1 MTYLKKLSLASGL
14 VTFLSMAV
22 ISGCSGITV
31 ASTQD
36 STRQPTATPTPTPV
50 PTPTPPPTL
59 NSVNHV
65 IVMLQENRS
74 FDSYFGKMTAYRA
87 ANGIPGT
94 VDDLDAGRFSNSG
107 IAPYHSGSVC
117 MENLSPDWAEDHHQV
132 NLHHPKSIDP
142 RNPNTMPMDG
152 FVSTAA
158 GISQTYNFIDTSGH
172 RAMGYYTEHELNYY
186 YFMAANFAMSDAFY
200 SPNPTN
206 TANNRM
212 YALAATSQGTVH
224 TPGAFESCPGERI
237 QASSKPIFQLLSENN
252 ISWKIYITDL
262 LPTCDPKNG
271 KFPLSCAVHSTYLQ
285 FFTYINGASA
295 KPPVAGLNPEVVK
308 HMAPL
313 DCSKATTINPKA
325 HKPYVCPAG
334 VTDFFTDIA
343 KGTLPSVAFIET
355 GAFSGRDEHPSGKNG
370 TTQIVINIQAGA
382 QFVSEV
388 INPFMASPAWKD
400 SVFFWFTDEGGGA
413 YDHVP
418 PIAVPN
424 PDGVKPV
431 LCSTKD
437 VNVGGDF
444 NITGF
449 RVPNFIV
456 SPFARKNYVSH
467 TPMDYTAWLKFVETR
482 WNLPSLT
489 QRDAAMP
496 DMQEFFDFSGVPW
509 ATPPTPPKQLTTGTP
524 CSFSRQ

>member
-1 MTYLKKLSLASGL
+1 MTNPNRLSLVSCFVALLALGL
-14 VTFLSMAV
+14 CA
-22 ISGCSGITV
+22 GCAGITT
-31 ASTQD
+31 ATSED
-36 STRQPTATPTPTPV
+36 STRQPTATPTPTP
-50 PTPTPPPTL
+50 PATI

-94 VDDLDAGRFSNSG
+94 VEDLDAGKFSNSG

-117 MENLSPDWAEDHHQV
+117 MENLSPDWAEDHHDV
-132 NLHHPKSIDP
+132 NLHRPKSIDP
-142 RNPNTMPMDG
+142 RDTKTMPMDG

-158 GISQTYNFIDTSGH
+158 GIAKAENFIDTSGH
-172 RAMGYYTEHELNYY
+172 RAMGFYTEHELNYY
-186 YFMAANFAMSDAFY
+186 YFMASNFAMSDAFY

-224 TPGAFESCPGERI
+224 TPGGAESCPGARI
-237 QASSKPIFQLLSENN
+237 QATSKTIFQLLSEHN

-271 KFPLSCAVHSTYLQ
+271 TFPLACAVHSTYLQ

-295 KPPVAGLNPEVVK
+295 KPPVAGVNPEVMK

-313 DCSKATTINPKA
+313 DCSGATSINPKA
-325 HKPYVCPAG
+325 HKPYVCPQG
-334 VTDFFTDIA
+334 VTDFFTDLA

-355 GAFSGRDEHPSGKNG
+355 GAFSGRDEHPSGNNG
-370 TTQIVINIQAGA
+370 GTQIVINIQAGA
-382 QFVSEV
+382 KFVSEV
-388 INPFMASPAWKD
+388 MNPFMASPAWKD

-413 YDHVP
+413 FDHVP
-418 PIAVPN
+418 PIGVLN
-424 PDGVKPV
+424 PDGVKPI
-431 LCSTKD
+431 LCLAKD
-437 VNVGGDF
+437 LNVGGDF

-456 SPFARKNYVSH
+456 SPFSRKNFVSH

-489 QRDAAMP
+489 LRDAAMP

-509 ATPPTPPKQLTTGTP
+509 ATPPTPPKQVTTGTP
-524 CSFSRQ
+524 CDFTKQ